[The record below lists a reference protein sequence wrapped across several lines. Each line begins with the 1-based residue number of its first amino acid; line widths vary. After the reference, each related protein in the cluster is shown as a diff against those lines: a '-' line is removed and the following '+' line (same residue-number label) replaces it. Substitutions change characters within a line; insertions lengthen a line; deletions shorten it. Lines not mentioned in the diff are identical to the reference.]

1 MSLSVTPLNVDRPF
15 DKAAAEAAVTK
26 PAASP
31 DSPPQVLAQAAAA
44 RADTMEQAKAMRE
57 QLKQTLAEMNQ
68 QMRLNGRALAFSMD
82 EKADRMVIKVSN
94 SITGEVVRQIPNEVV
109 LRIAHSIEEFKGVL
123 HDQAI

>member
-1 MSLSVTPLNVDRPF
+1 MSLSVTPLKVDRPF

-26 PAASP
+26 PASSP
-31 DSPPQVLAQAAAA
+31 ASPPQVAAQAAAA
-44 RADTMEQAKAMRE
+44 RTDNMEQAKAMRE
-57 QLKQTLAEMNQ
+57 QLQQTLAEMNQ

-94 SITGEVVRQIPNEVV
+94 SITGEVVRQIPNEAV

-123 HDQAI
+123 HDQAT

>member
-1 MSLSVTPLNVDRPF
+1 MSLSVTPLKVDRPF
-15 DKAAAEAAVTK
+15 DKAAAEAAVAK
-26 PAASP
+26 PASSP
-31 DSPPQVLAQAAAA
+31 DSPPQVAAQAAAA
-44 RADTMEQAKAMRE
+44 RTDNMEQAKAMRE
-57 QLKQTLAEMNQ
+57 QLQQTLAEMNQ

-123 HDQAI
+123 HDQAT

>member
-1 MSLSVTPLNVDRPF
+1 MSLSVTPLNVDRPI
-15 DKAAAEAAVTK
+15 DKAAPEAAVTK
-26 PAASP
+26 PAAAP
-31 DSPPQVLAQAAAA
+31 DSPPQVAAQAAAA

-68 QMRLNGRALAFSMD
+68 QMRMNGRALAFSMD

>member
-1 MSLSVTPLNVDRPF
+1 MSLSVTPLNVDRPI
-15 DKAAAEAAVTK
+15 DKAAGEAAVTK

-31 DSPPQVLAQAAAA
+31 DSPLQVLAQAAAA
-44 RADTMEQAKAMRE
+44 RANTMEQAKAMRE

>member
-1 MSLSVTPLNVDRPF
+1 MSLSVTPLKVDRPF

-26 PAASP
+26 PAAAP
-31 DSPPQVLAQAAAA
+31 DSPPQVAAQAAAA

-68 QMRLNGRALAFSMD
+68 QMRMNGRALAFSMD

>member
-31 DSPPQVLAQAAAA
+31 DSSPQVLAQVAAA

>member
-1 MSLSVTPLNVDRPF
+1 MSLSVTPLNVDRPVE
-15 DKAAAEAAVTK
+15 KATAEAAVTK
-26 PAASP
+26 PAASSG
-31 DSPPQVLAQAAAA
+31 SPPQVLAQAAAA
-44 RADTMEQAKAMRE
+44 RANTMEQAKAMRE